1 MTDILDTRTGYGHFE
16 RVAVP
21 VWATGHGSAAF
32 LACADSALAA
42 QLRLDD
48 GRLYASCVEA
58 RCRMHREVAPG
69 NPLDT
74 GLRVI
79 ELGTASVRFELGL
92 FHPGEEKPA
101 ASACLALVLVDR
113 VSGKP
118 APIPADLRSRLEA
131 MKA

>member
-1 MTDILDTRTGYGHFE
+1 MTDILDTRAGYGHFE

-21 VWATGHGSAAF
+21 VWAAGHGSAAF
-32 LACADSALAA
+32 LACADIALAA
-42 QLRLDD
+42 LLDLDD
-48 GRLYASCVEA
+48 GRLFATSVEV
-58 RCRMHREVAPG
+58 RCRMHREVAAG
-69 NPLDT
+69 NPLDA

-79 ELGTASVRFELGL
+79 DLGTASVRFELGL

-101 ASACLALVLVDR
+101 ASACLAQVLVDR

-118 APIPADLRSRLEA
+118 APFPANLRSRLET